1 MAPRDRL
8 DNPAFDPFHLRQRAK
23 VEDGVRPCA
32 HPGCPNPGT
41 HRAPRD
47 PSLTEYVWLCL
58 EHVQQHNRNWNYF
71 AGMDAEQIEAER
83 RKDAL
88 WHRPTWRLGQRGG
101 GRPREPDLE
110 DLDDPL
116 GLFDE
121 ERRARAQARA
131 DRFRRADHSGE
142 PAEKARA
149 AMNLMELDP
158 PLTLDALKRRYKQ
171 LVKRYHPDATGG
183 DKVAEERFKLISQA
197 YRTLIDSLRQAE
209 EHTTRRAG

>member
-1 MAPRDRL
+1 MSRRDRT
-8 DNPAFDPFHLRQRAK
+8 DDPVFDPFHLRQTRREEA
-23 VEDGVRPCA
+23 GARPCA

-47 PSLTEYVWLCL
+47 RSLTEYLWLCL
-58 EHVQQHNRNWNYF
+58 EHVQEHNRNWNYF

-101 GRPREPDLE
+101 GNRPEPDLE

-116 GLFDE
+116 GIFDE

-131 DRFRRADHSGE
+131 ERFRQADRGGE

-149 AMNLMELDP
+149 AMNLMELEP
-158 PLTLDALKRRYKQ
+158 PLTLESLKARYKQ

-197 YRTLIDSLRQAE
+197 YRTLLDSLRQAE
-209 EHTTRRAG
+209 ETAARRAG